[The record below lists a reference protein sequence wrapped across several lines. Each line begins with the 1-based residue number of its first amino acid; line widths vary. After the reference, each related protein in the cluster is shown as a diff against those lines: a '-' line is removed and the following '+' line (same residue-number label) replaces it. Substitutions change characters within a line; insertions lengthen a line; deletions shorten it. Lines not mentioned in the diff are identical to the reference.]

1 MPIEK
6 RGRSTCISV
15 LGRCSP
21 KRALRFAGAT
31 YAVLVLCLLARQ
43 WHFRRQHLQ
52 NRADDESNSGSSGS
66 SSVPLRRYYDYNPLR
81 KLFYIHPLDNET
93 VDLWPHAY
101 THSRL
106 STNESFKDN
115 YGAGELLNQREGR
128 YRTHQY
134 SLFRIF
140 YYRLLESPYITDD
153 PDRASLF
160 FIPYDIGMDGSTRQS
175 DGALVRTN
183 CPRLD
188 AVMSSL
194 QSSRHFIR
202 SGGSDHFMIHSINHM
217 MLHFLPRKTCRRL
230 YDLCLNCTKLS
241 IDVYDSSVY
250 QRELQG
256 QRNPLSHRWHSVP
269 FPSDYHYRLVQTDT
283 LADRPLD
290 VLLPNKAF
298 PLFTNI

>member
-1 MPIEK
+1 MTKAIVAVVAVAAFLFVA
-6 RGRSTCISV
+6 TMTTT
-15 LGRCSP
+15 L
-21 KRALRFAGAT
+21 FA
-31 YAVLVLCLLARQ
+31 
-43 WHFRRQHLQ
+43 
-52 NRADDESNSGSSGS
+52 S
-66 SSVPLRRYYDYNPLR
+66 SST
-81 KLFYIHPLDNET
+81 FIHWTTKQWTCGPT
-93 VDLWPHAY
+93 P

-217 MLHFLPRKTCRRL
+217 MLHFSAPQDLPQA
-230 YDLCLNCTKLS
+230 
-241 IDVYDSSVY
+241 I
-250 QRELQG
+250 
-256 QRNPLSHRWHSVP
+256 
-269 FPSDYHYRLVQTDT
+269 
-283 LADRPLD
+283 RPLPK
-290 VLLPNKAF
+290 LYKAVH
-298 PLFTNI
+298 